1 MKRKI
6 TVLLLVAICVA
17 IAATGTLAYFN
28 QEDTAH
34 NVITTGGVDIEVQ
47 EWADEAMTEPFAD
60 QTGVMPGTSVTKIA
74 LVKNTG
80 SAAAWLRVKLD
91 VAVQDADKEPL
102 SAEPIVLDIGENWK
116 LQEDGYYYYQK
127 PLAPGERSDP
137 IFTTVTFNPEMGNEY
152 QRATATV
159 DLSAQAVQTANNGDT
174 VMDAKGWPEPTA
186 TPTPE
191 PTWP

>member
-91 VAVQDADKEPL
+91 VAVQGADKESL
-102 SAEPIVLDIGENWK
+102 STEPIVLDIGENWK
-116 LQEDGYYYYQK
+116 LQDDGYYYYQK
-127 PLAPGERSDP
+127 PLAPGELSNP
-137 IFTTVTFNPEMGNEY
+137 IFTTVTFKPEMGNEY

-159 DLSAQAVQTANNGDT
+159 DLSAQAVQTANNGDN
-174 VMDAKGWPEPTA
+174 VVDAKGWPEAAEP
-186 TPTPE
+186 TPTMDP
-191 PTWP
+191 

>member
-1 MKRKI
+1 MMKRKI

-34 NVITTGGVDIEVQ
+34 NVIITGGVDIEVQ

-91 VAVQDADKEPL
+91 VAVQGADKESL
-102 SAEPIVLDIGENWK
+102 STEPIVLDIGENWK
-116 LQEDGYYYYQK
+116 LQDDGYYYYQK

-137 IFTTVTFNPEMGNEY
+137 IFTTVTFKPEMGNEY

-159 DLSAQAVQTANNGDT
+159 DLSTQAVQTANNGDN
-174 VMDAKGWPEPTA
+174 VMDAKGWPEAAEP
-186 TPTPE
+186 TPTMDP
-191 PTWP
+191 

>member
-1 MKRKI
+1 MMKRKI

-91 VAVQDADKEPL
+91 VAVQGADKESL
-102 SAEPIVLDIGENWK
+102 STEPIVLDIGENWK
-116 LQEDGYYYYQK
+116 LQDGYYYYQK
-127 PLAPGERSDP
+127 PLAPGELSDP
-137 IFTTVTFNPEMGNEY
+137 IFTTVTFKPEMGNEY

-159 DLSAQAVQTANNGDT
+159 DLSAQAVQTANNGDN
-174 VMDAKGWPEPTA
+174 VMDAKGWPESAEP
-186 TPTPE
+186 TPTMDP
-191 PTWP
+191 